1 MTWKPAKRYFHHPRV
16 HFNFFTVA
24 LFKMKIL
31 KCCVFSFQQTKPSK
45 LKGLKKH
52 KAKVKCGPTY
62 YYYSKTGRMTCSLFI
77 FSSSSQSKAMQLEW
91 EDPPGATSSDFLSEA
106 AKVIFTA
113 RRLNDQSTHDG
124 LLSQQIVSK

>member
-1 MTWKPAKRYFHHPRV
+1 
-16 HFNFFTVA
+16 
-24 LFKMKIL
+24 
-31 KCCVFSFQQTKPSK
+31 
-45 LKGLKKH
+45 
-52 KAKVKCGPTY
+52 
-62 YYYSKTGRMTCSLFI
+62 MTCSLFI

-124 LLSQQIVSK
+124 LLSQQIVSKWYIFNPELHLRLKPVEPKMTQFSFHMFLLLSC